1 LKSYRVSLF
10 LVAGLVVLAIAARPV
25 STAVSAVAGP
35 RFLSILS
42 IAIVGAVLL
51 LGLIRAIRERSGNH
65 LPCAVLAAATV
76 LFVLVSRPLPH
87 LQLLAAACFLL
98 GVFVFLESRRS
109 SWEGLALIVVAA
121 LAVSGA
127 VLLRSGGRFL
137 PMDAW
142 IYLLAGL
149 SGYCAAPLR
158 RR

>member
-1 LKSYRVSLF
+1 MKSYRVSLF
-10 LVAGLVVLAIAARPV
+10 LIAGLVVLAFAARPI
-25 STAVSAVAGP
+25 SAALRAVAGP

-42 IAIVGAVLL
+42 MAVVGAVLL
-51 LGLIRAIRERSGNH
+51 LGLVRALRERSGTQ
-65 LPCAVLAAATV
+65 LPGVVLAAATV
-76 LFVLVSRPLPH
+76 LFLLVSRPLPH
-87 LQLLAAACFLL
+87 LQLLTAACFIL
-98 GVFVFLESRRS
+98 GTFIFLESRRS
-109 SWEGLALIVVAA
+109 SWEGLALIVVVA